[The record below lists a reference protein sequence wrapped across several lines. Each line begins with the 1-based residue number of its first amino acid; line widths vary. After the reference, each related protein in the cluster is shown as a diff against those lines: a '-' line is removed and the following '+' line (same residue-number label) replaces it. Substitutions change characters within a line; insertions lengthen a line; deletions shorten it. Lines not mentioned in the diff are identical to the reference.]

1 MKGWKWQIGESFINW
16 LHTLVIQMDN
26 TDEINNALFQ
36 HEKKSYQKRLLEK
49 KKLVKNN
56 TTEKKLCVKYSAYNT
71 LDGKWNII

>member
-1 MKGWKWQIGESFINW
+1 
-16 LHTLVIQMDN
+16 MDN